1 VIRRPSRHVAITGY
15 GQVLVRA
22 EGQGLR
28 RGGRMRWLDARWLSG
43 FVLVVITCCT
53 HVSGAGAVQPTTPS
67 TTTAPTTQP
76 VTTTAPTTTPATTT
90 PPTTSP
96 AETTSPATP
105 TTQAPTA
112 TSDSDDDFPWLPVL
126 LGAAAL
132 AAIIFGI
139 AALSRQRAQRHSA
152 IDAWR
157 RRAADETSEVAAT
170 ARLLAGGTPVS
181 AAIAQQV
188 LASLRALDDL
198 AQSAP
203 DDHARQATH
212 RARQAV
218 QALGIAIDADVSAR
232 RAQPPVAQD
241 QIDAADAGLR
251 AAAGDAEGVLRAAY
265 HDFSG
270 AT

>member
-1 VIRRPSRHVAITGY
+1 
-15 GQVLVRA
+15 
-22 EGQGLR
+22 
-28 RGGRMRWLDARWLSG
+28 MRWRSARWLG
-43 FVLVVITCCT
+43 GAALVVITCFA
-53 HVSGAGAVQPTTPS
+53 HVSSVGAVQPTTPS
-67 TTTAPTTQP
+67 TTTTPTTQP

-90 PPTTSP
+90 PATTSP

-105 TTQAPTA
+105 TTQAPT
-112 TSDSDDDFPWLPVL
+112 TDTTDSDDDFPWLPVL

-139 AALSRQRAQRHSA
+139 AALSRQRARRHGA

-232 RAQPPVAQD
+232 RAQPPVPQD

-251 AAAGDAEGVLRAAY
+251 AAAGDAEGVLRTAY

>member
-1 VIRRPSRHVAITGY
+1 MRSLSARLVGAAALVAVTCLSHVTAAT
-15 GQVLVRA
+15 
-22 EGQGLR
+22 
-28 RGGRMRWLDARWLSG
+28 
-43 FVLVVITCCT
+43 
-53 HVSGAGAVQPTTPS
+53 AVQPATTTTPTTTTTPVT
-67 TTTAPTTQP
+67 TTTAPA
-76 VTTTAPTTTPATTT
+76 TTTTPTTTATTT
-90 PPTTSP
+90 PPATTV
-96 AETTSPATP
+96 PATP
-105 TTQAPTA
+105 TTLAPTPA
-112 TSDSDDDFPWLPVL
+112 SNDSGDDFPWVPVL
-126 LGAAAL
+126 IGVAVL

-139 AALSRQRAQRHSA
+139 AALSRRRAQRHTA

-157 RRAADETSEVAAT
+157 RRAADETSEIAAT

-181 AAIAQQV
+181 AAIAQQL

-203 DDHARQATH
+203 DDHAREATH

-218 QALGIAIDADVSAR
+218 QALGIAVDADVSAR

-251 AAAGDAEGVLRAAY
+251 AAAGDAEGVLRTAY

-270 AT
+270 AA

>member
-1 VIRRPSRHVAITGY
+1 M
-15 GQVLVRA
+15 RA
-22 EGQGLR
+22 DGQGPHPDELTR
-28 RGGRMRWLDARWLSG
+28 RFTARWLSG
-43 FVLVVITCCT
+43 AAVVVITCFA
-53 HVSGAGAVQPTTPS
+53 HVSGAGAVQPTLPS
-67 TTTAPTTQP
+67 TTTTPTTQP
-76 VTTTAPTTTPATTT
+76 PTTTAPTTTPATTT
-90 PPTTSP
+90 PTTTSP
-96 AETTSPATP
+96 AQTTSPATP
-105 TTQAPTA
+105 TTQAPT
-112 TSDSDDDFPWLPVL
+112 TTDSDDDFPWVPVL
-126 LGAAAL
+126 IGAAIL
-132 AAIIFGI
+132 AVIVFGI
-139 AALSRQRAQRHSA
+139 AAFSRQRAQRHSA

-218 QALGIAIDADVSAR
+218 QSLGIAIDADVSAR
-232 RAQPPVAQD
+232 RAQPPVAQE

-251 AAAGDAEGVLRAAY
+251 AAAGDAEGVLRTAY